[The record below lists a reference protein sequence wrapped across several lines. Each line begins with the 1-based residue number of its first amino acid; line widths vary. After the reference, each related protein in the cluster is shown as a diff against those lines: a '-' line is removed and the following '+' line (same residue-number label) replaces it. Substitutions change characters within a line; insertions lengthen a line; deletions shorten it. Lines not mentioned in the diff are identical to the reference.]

1 MSCGGRW
8 PTSRWAGA
16 AVTSCATW
24 RNAPAR
30 PSLARLAAA
39 LRISDRLGV
48 PLAAALR
55 RQAERARAEQA
66 RRVQE
71 RAAVAAPKILL
82 VVVFVLVPAA
92 LLPVMTA
99 LALTAL
105 DAVNGIGW

>member
-1 MSCGGRW
+1 M
-8 PTSRWAGA
+8 
-16 AVTSCATW
+16 TSCAIW
-24 RNAPAR
+24 PSAPAR
-30 PSLARLAAA
+30 RRWGGWPRR

-48 PLAAALR
+48 PLAASLR

-66 RRVQE
+66 RRIQE

>member
-1 MSCGGRW
+1 MTVANLALGRRRGDELRDLAER
-8 PTSRWAGA
+8 TGS
-16 AVTSCATW
+16 
-24 RNAPAR
+24 
-30 PSLARLAAA
+30 PSLGRLAAA

-48 PLAAALR
+48 PLAASLR

-66 RRVQE
+66 RRIQE

-105 DAVNGIGW
+105 DAVDGVGW